1 MRIAERI
8 QENTFK
14 MTVIFILFT
23 VLSVKSCEVN
33 AQSKPS
39 FYKGLTASF
48 GTRAITF
55 NSDIPE
61 LHNLSVLEEG
71 GNAGVVI
78 GNNAVRARINL
89 AGFYYAAARTPRTI
103 NLFETEVLANFYPM
117 RALSN
122 YAGIVDVYTVT
133 GVSYDHMRFFG
144 YYVDQPEGQQINY
157 SAPNEPY
164 LGRIG
169 TTTVTAGIGMEWTV
183 MEHSNSFVHVFSEAR
198 YGFPVMTSASKETF
212 ENTTVQK
219 YWAVNLGVSFG
230 FFR

>member
-1 MRIAERI
+1 MRVVERI
-8 QENTFK
+8 HENTFK
-14 MTVIFILFT
+14 MSVLFLLFT
-23 VLSVKSCEVN
+23 VLSFKSCMVN
-33 AQSKPS
+33 GQSKPS
-39 FYKGLTASF
+39 MYKGFTAAF
-48 GTRAITF
+48 GTRAFTF

-78 GNNAVRARINL
+78 GNHAIRARINI

-117 RALSN
+117 RALST
-122 YAGIVDVYTVT
+122 YSGIVDVYTVT

-144 YYVDQPEGQQINY
+144 YYVDQPEGQKINY

-169 TTTVTAGIGMEWTV
+169 TTTVTAGIGLEWAV
-183 MEHSNSFVHVFSEAR
+183 MERNNSFVHIFSEAR
-198 YGFPVMTSASKETF
+198 YGFPVMTSVSKETF
-212 ENTTVQK
+212 ENTTIQK

-230 FFR
+230 LFR